1 MRRREVIGLLTAAA
15 LPVRAWAQNARKVYR
30 LGVLAQSSRWLD
42 EVGRVLLLPE
52 LARQGFVEGS
62 NLVVDFRSGADENLE
77 GLAGKLV
84 ERAPDAILTIASPPT
99 RAARTRTSTV
109 PIVLYGGQDAVA
121 EGFAETLARPGGN
134 VTGVVIMSVQLE
146 AKRLQLLNEAVP
158 AARRITALLYG
169 GDEPLR
175 ARQTQELQTTAAA
188 LNLELQ
194 ILSVSGLADLP
205 AAFAAMTAGGA
216 EALLIGANARLYSYR
231 AELLSRAFAARLPT
245 VCEWGSMA
253 REGCLLGYGPDRE
266 ALYRNAA
273 TKLVRLFQG
282 AAPAD
287 LPVEQPAVFSFAVNL
302 QTARSLG
309 IELPAAFVAR
319 SECCRQ

>member
-169 GDEPLR
+169 VDEPLR
-175 ARQTQELQTTAAA
+175 SRQNTRTPDHGSRAASSVRSPSGGFSTSAVEWRPQRGQRLFLPSHCFRSSPSPCLPSCGRKSSPATVDRYDGQKYAGSPAGRSTA
-188 LNLELQ
+188 
-194 ILSVSGLADLP
+194 VVR
-205 AAFAAMTAGGA
+205 F
-216 EALLIGANARLYSYR
+216 NARRGMSADASTACIRR
-231 AELLSRAFAARLPT
+231 APGRLARCASWRRLRHFRPLGLHAA
-245 VCEWGSMA
+245 
-253 REGCLLGYGPDRE
+253 
-266 ALYRNAA
+266 
-273 TKLVRLFQG
+273 
-282 AAPAD
+282 
-287 LPVEQPAVFSFAVNL
+287 
-302 QTARSLG
+302 
-309 IELPAAFVAR
+309 
-319 SECCRQ
+319 SERVHQVDDVLR